1 MKSKKGGELI
11 CMRPENIIEARFKLN
26 NRQNDIMDM
35 VFASI
40 TDDDKLE
47 YEIDVLKYSNLYKLK
62 NKSTIYGELKKA
74 VMTFEGKGFKVKTK
88 DGKRE
93 DWFSWFSRI
102 TYIDGEGRIIVEL
115 GSSLKKIFLSVKRAI
130 YYNISYTLNF
140 NSSYSRRLYY
150 YLKLYEDTGKRID
163 NIDILREK
171 LECPKGYKNFADFNR
186 YVLKPAYSEINGNSD
201 ISFEY
206 ESIKTGRK
214 MTHIKFQIKKAKN
227 KIDKTNISISTV
239 DDEISAT
246 VTEGEEIATVP
257 NIKEC
262 ENIMKNIIGIEI
274 SNKSANE
281 IYRCAIKH
289 KKHGNEPLKLI
300 KEVAEY
306 SKTQNIKGNFVGWF
320 KNIVTKYEKPFQ
332 LLKKENFNDYDGQR
346 PFDPSIEKKLLGWCD
361 EEKIE
366 TTGEEFQQLAVK
378 Q

>member
-40 TDDDKLE
+40 TDDEKLE
-47 YEIDVLKYSNLYKLK
+47 YEIDVLKYSNLYNLK

-93 DWFSWFSRI
+93 DWFSWFSHI

-140 NSSYSRRLYY
+140 KSSYSRRLYY

-206 ESIKTGRK
+206 ESIKTGKK
-214 MTHIKFQIKKAKN
+214 MTHIRFQIKKVRKKIN
-227 KIDKTNISISTV
+227 KVEISIPTV
-239 DDEISAT
+239 DDEISASIM
-246 VTEGEEIATVP
+246 EEEEISTVS

-262 ENIMKNIIGIEI
+262 ENIIKNIVGIEV
-274 SNKSANE
+274 SNKAANE
-281 IYRCAIKH
+281 IYKCAIKH
-289 KKHGNEPLKLI
+289 KKYGNEPLKLI
-300 KEVAEY
+300 REVSQY

-320 KNIVTKYEKPFQ
+320 KNIVTTYEKP
-332 LLKKENFNDYDGQR
+332 LKLFKKDNFNSYDGQR
-346 PFDPSIEKKLLGWCD
+346 PFDPSMEKKLLGWCNK
-361 EEKIE
+361 EKIE
-366 TTGEEFQQLAVK
+366 TIEEAFK
-378 Q
+378 QY